1 MASITTRE
9 DCLRFDA
16 TDSLA
21 SFRERFSLPEGII
34 YLDGNSLGALPK
46 AAPERALDVIA
57 REWGTDLIASW
68 NTNDWFDL
76 PVRIGAKLA
85 KLVGGESGACV
96 ATDTTSINVF
106 KALGAAL
113 DIQREDHPERRVI
126 VCASSPTPA

>member
-9 DCLRFDA
+9 DCLRLDA
-16 TDSLA
+16 TDALA

-57 REWGTDLIASW
+57 REWGTDLITSW

-85 KLVGGESGACV
+85 KLVGGESGRASRPIRRRSTCSKRWV
-96 ATDTTSINVF
+96 RLSIF
-106 KALGAAL
+106 SAR
-113 DIQREDHPERRVI
+113 I
-126 VCASSPTPA
+126 TPNAG

>member
-9 DCLRFDA
+9 DCLRLDA

-21 SFRERFSLPEGII
+21 PFRERFSLPEGII

-46 AAPERALDVIA
+46 AAPERARDVIA

-76 PVRIGAKLA
+76 PVRIGTKLA

-96 ATDTTSINVF
+96 ATDTTSITCS
-106 KALGAAL
+106 
-113 DIQREDHPERRVI
+113 RRWGRLSI
-126 VCASSPTPA
+126 FSARIIPSAG